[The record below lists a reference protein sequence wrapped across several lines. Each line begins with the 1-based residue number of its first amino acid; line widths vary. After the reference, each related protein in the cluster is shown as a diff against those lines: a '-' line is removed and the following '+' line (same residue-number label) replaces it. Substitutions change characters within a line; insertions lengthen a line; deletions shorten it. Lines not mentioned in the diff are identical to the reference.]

1 MVDLLTL
8 FELAMKEMSN
18 KYVNYRK
25 SCLIL
30 PIDQFSLSV
39 YKLKQKYCQ
48 EFNKIIAYVTINSTT
63 DFCHIT
69 LSLHKSIST
78 LVSPNTTATSV
89 NTTAH
94 VPELKEK
101 EPAEKSYTGT
111 AGLGSLGR

>member
-1 MVDLLTL
+1 MSTKENPVWLYPSISFL
-8 FELAMKEMSN
+8 FLFKN
-18 KYVNYRK
+18 
-25 SCLIL
+25 
-30 PIDQFSLSV
+30 Q
-39 YKLKQKYCQ
+39 
-48 EFNKIIAYVTINSTT
+48 FNKILIAYVTIKSRT

-94 VPELKEK
+94 VPEVPEVKEK